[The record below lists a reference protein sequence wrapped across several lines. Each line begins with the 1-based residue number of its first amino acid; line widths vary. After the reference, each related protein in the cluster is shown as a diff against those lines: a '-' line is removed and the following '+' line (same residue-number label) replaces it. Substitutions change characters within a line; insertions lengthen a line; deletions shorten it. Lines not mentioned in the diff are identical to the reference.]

1 MNRPTDQRPAAR
13 QPAVTVLMP
22 VYQASATLPDVLDD
36 LAAQTRT
43 DWELVAVDDGST
55 DGSDVLLAKRANRD
69 ARIRVLSRTHAGI
82 APALNDGI
90 AAARAPLIARMD
102 ADDRMTPDRLA
113 VQVAAASAHPDWA
126 VVGCRVTMF
135 PEDELTDGMRHYRDW
150 LNSVVTPAEIARD
163 IWVESPLPHPSVMFR
178 RADVLAVGGY
188 RDGPFPEDY
197 DLWLRLHVAGHGMG
211 KVESALVRWR
221 EGAGRLSRTDPRYG
235 PGAFRALKA
244 HHLARSVLAGRTEVQ
259 LWGAGPDARAWRS
272 ALAVEGIRVA
282 RFFDVDP
289 RKIGRTLGDGAPVL
303 DWRETPRFV
312 GTPLLCAVGQKG
324 ARERMRRMLA
334 DLAFV
339 EGHDY
344 WCVQ

>member
-1 MNRPTDQRPAAR
+1 
-13 QPAVTVLMP
+13 MP
-22 VYQASATLPDVLDD
+22 VYQAAATLPAVLDD
-36 LAAQTRT
+36 LAAQTLA

-55 DGSDVLLAKRANRD
+55 DGSRELLSDRACRD
-69 ARIRVLSRTHAGI
+69 ARIRLLSRTHAGI
-82 APALNDGI
+82 TEALNAGL
-90 AAARAPLIARMD
+90 AVARAPLVARMD

-113 VQVAAASAHPDWA
+113 VQVAAAAAHPDWT

-135 PEDELTDGMRHYRDW
+135 PEEALTDGMRHYRDW
-150 LNSVVTPAEIARD
+150 LDSVVSPAEIARD
-163 IWVESPLPHPSVMFR
+163 LWVESPLPHPSVLFR
-178 RADVLAVGGY
+178 RADVQAFGGY

-197 DLWLRLHVAGHGMG
+197 DLWLRLHTAGRRMG
-211 KVESALVRWR
+211 KVDAVLVSWR
-221 EGAGRLSRTDPRYG
+221 EGAERLSRSDPRYG

-244 HHLARSVLAGRTEVQ
+244 HHLARSVLAGRAEVQ
-259 LWGAGPDARAWRS
+259 LWGAGPDARAWRN

-303 DWRETPRFV
+303 DWRETPRFAS
-312 GTPLLCAVGQKG
+312 TPILCAVGQKG

-339 EGHDY
+339 EGRDF